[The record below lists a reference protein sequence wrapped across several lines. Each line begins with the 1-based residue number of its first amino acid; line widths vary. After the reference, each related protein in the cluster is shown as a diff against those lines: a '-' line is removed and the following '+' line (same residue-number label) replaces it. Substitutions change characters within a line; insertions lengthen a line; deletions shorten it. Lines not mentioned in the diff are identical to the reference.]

1 MTQYGWGT
9 SQQTGAE
16 WLIRECETT
25 KTDPNF
31 VLKTLIKYPQKNIS
45 GILGTLRVPN
55 SRQENEIREF
65 INTMIQLKLSP
76 NEKTT
81 TPTPPSSPSNG
92 PKLIKK
98 TDVLI
103 LYQLHLLT
111 ILYPFLVIIIS
122 GIFCVFM

>member
-76 NEKTT
+76 N
-81 TPTPPSSPSNG
+81 
-92 PKLIKK
+92 
-98 TDVLI
+98 
-103 LYQLHLLT
+103 
-111 ILYPFLVIIIS
+111 
-122 GIFCVFM
+122 